1 MFKDAFQKNRERL
14 SREMAAKHL
23 PQGGHKGVANFDLAS
38 ATEGRVLIERREVN
52 PDGSKSDWKKVHEA
66 HNLVVTQAENLLAKM
81 AAGTANAAINY
92 IELGDPLVPN
102 VPALTDTTLQQTTL
116 ERKAVAAAVTGSQ
129 VEFTATWL
137 AADGNGFTFTEAG
150 LFTGPFALGTMFA
163 RKSGFSIPKTLAFEL
178 RFTWTLRFD
187 VSAGGGGGCS
197 GIAVCGPST
206 ITDDFLYIAVG
217 GEVQVIIPFD
227 FTVGAKHLDVFLNGQ
242 RLVYTAQYVEAVA
255 GPNKVINLVAFA
267 LVVTDQIYVVQ
278 RRAV

>member
-23 PQGGHKGVANFDLAS
+23 PNGGHKSVANFDLAS
-38 ATEGRVLIERREVN
+38 VAEGRVLIETRQVN
-52 PDGSKSDWKKVHEA
+52 PDGSKADWTKVHED

-92 IELGDPLVPN
+92 IELGDPAVPN
-102 VPALTDTTLQQTTL
+102 PPQLSDTNLQQTTG
-116 ERKAVAAAVTGSQ
+116 ERKATVAAVSGSQ
-129 VEFTATWL
+129 VEFTATWGVG
-137 AADGNGFTFTEAG
+137 DGNGFTFTEAG

-197 GIAVCGPST
+197 GIAVLGPST
-206 ITDDFLYIAVG
+206 VSDDFVFNAVG
-217 GEVQVIIPFD
+217 GEAVLVVPFD

-242 RLVYTAQYVEAVA
+242 RLVYTVHYTETNF
-255 GPNKVINLVAFA
+255 GPNKGITFVAFTLSA
-267 LVVTDQIYVVQ
+267 GDQIYVIQ

>member
-1 MFKDAFQKNRERL
+1 MFKKAFQKNRERL
-14 SREMAAKHL
+14 SREMAAKNL
-23 PQGGHKGVANFDLAS
+23 PKGASKALANFDLATV
-38 ATEGRVLIERREVN
+38 AEGRVLIETRQVN
-52 PDGSKSDWKKVHEA
+52 PDGSKGDWNKVHED

-81 AAGTANAAINY
+81 AAGVANAAINY

-102 VPALTDTTLQQTTL
+102 PPALTDTNLQQTTN
-116 ERKAVAAAVTGSQ
+116 ERKAVTAAVSGSQ
-129 VEFTATWL
+129 VEFTATWGVG
-137 AADGNGFTFTEAG
+137 DGNGFTFTEAG

-206 ITDDFLYIAVG
+206 VTDDFLYVAAG
-217 GEVQVIIPFD
+217 GELSVVVPFD

-242 RLVYTAQYVEAVA
+242 RLAYTAQYTETNF
-255 GPNKVINLVAFA
+255 GPNKGVTFVAFA
-267 LVVTDQIYVVQ
+267 LVATDQLYVVQ